1 MRTIH
6 DEVNE
11 KIELA
16 QAYAEDGAFASAAR
30 VLREAAAMYQK
41 RAEWI
46 NGQMSIADVRPRGGK

>member
-1 MRTIH
+1 MTIH

-41 RAEWI
+41 RAEEI
-46 NGQMSIADVRPRGGK
+46 RSELAEITGEVA